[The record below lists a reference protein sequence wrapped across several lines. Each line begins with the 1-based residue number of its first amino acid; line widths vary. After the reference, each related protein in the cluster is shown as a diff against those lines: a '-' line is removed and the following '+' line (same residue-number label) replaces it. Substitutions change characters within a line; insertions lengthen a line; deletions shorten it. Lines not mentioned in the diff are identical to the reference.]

1 MAKLKHDMEY
11 RWTKERLDKVSVKWI
26 EWLEEKYEANEIPYM
41 NAFCFEHGLQPKHMN
56 TYMNYSKLITQA
68 HHLAKEVQAHMIC
81 KHAMAKKADGNFAKF
96 FLGSVHAM
104 RDSVEN
110 VEVVSGFSEFMD
122 FIKKKAANAE
132 RPESEADP
140 SDNGE

>member
-41 NAFCFEHGLQPKHMN
+41 NAFCFEHGLQPKNMN
-56 TYMNYSKLITQA
+56 TYMNYSKLMSQA
-68 HHLAKEVQAHMIC
+68 HALAKEVQAHMIC

-96 FLGSVHAM
+96 FLGSIHGM
-104 RDSVEN
+104 RDTVESM
-110 VEVVSGFSEFMD
+110 EAVSGFKEFMD
-122 FIKKKAANAE
+122 FVKQKGVDAQGTQSETDPGDNAE
-132 RPESEADP
+132 
-140 SDNGE
+140 